1 MPVLEII
8 TIGTELLLG
17 EIADTNS
24 TYIARTLRD
33 HGIDIF
39 RITTIGDNPGRI
51 TAAIKEAL
59 NRADIV
65 ITTGGLGPTVD
76 DPTRQ
81 AVADA
86 VGQPLEFMDEL
97 WEQIVT
103 RFKAYGRTPTENNRR
118 QAYIPDGAIPIPN
131 PVGTAPCFIA
141 ELDSAFVISLPG
153 VPREMEYILHHE
165 IIPFLKNK
173 FKLESQ
179 IIKATVMHTASM
191 GESMVDE
198 LIADLEANS
207 NPTVGLLAHPGQ
219 VDIRVTA
226 KASSEEEANQLI
238 KPVVEEIMRRLGGNI
253 YGQNG
258 VTQEAAIASLLER
271 LNLKCTIIEY
281 GFNETFGKSL
291 FNLNPN
297 RVYLDNLSSPP
308 SDDEEW
314 VKLISSHR
322 LTHPFGVGV
331 GLAFLEAKEIV
342 LYLAYQ
348 DGKRTTLD
356 TRRYGGPRENALLW
370 AQNNG
375 LDFIRRNLNQ
385 LSGDKETGE
394 T

>member
-281 GFNETFGKSL
+281 GFNETFGKLL

-314 VKLISSHR
+314 VKLISSHH

-348 DGKRTTLD
+348 DGKRTAFD

-385 LSGDKETGE
+385 LAGDKETGE